1 MTAQLIRETL
11 EQGHM
16 NNQSVALWLLV
27 KLQGEI
33 TEPGVIDLYDNG
45 DQDTRWLIIEA
56 MKIYQLPGL
65 SSRLIE
71 AAADKALQTG
81 ALEALGAMR
90 DTQALTA
97 LDSLIAG
104 ENEQLANEARAAKEQ
119 ITGIAEPRRSEKP
132 NRQTR

>member
-90 DTQALTA
+90 DTQALNA

-104 ENEQLANEARAAKEQ
+104 DNEQLANEARAAKEQ
-119 ITGIAEPRRSEKP
+119 ITGKAEPRSEKP